1 MSTLPAKP
9 PRLLDQVRAVIRAL
23 HYSPRT
29 EDAYVGWIRRYILFH
44 DKRHPKDLGT
54 AEVEAYLTHLATDG
68 RVAASTQ
75 NQALGALLFL
85 YRHVLRMPLD
95 GATSAVRAKAPKR
108 VPEVPNRDEV
118 DKVLVA
124 MARAP
129 RLVAGLL
136 FGSGLRLQEAISLRV
151 KDLDFQRG
159 EITVRSG
166 KGAKDRVTMLPSR
179 LQPALQ
185 EHLTQVRFGH
195 DGDLAAGQG
204 NAPLPYALAR
214 KLPGASREWPWP
226 WPLG

>member
-54 AEVEAYLTHLATDG
+54 AEVE
-68 RVAASTQ
+68 
-75 NQALGALLFL
+75 
-85 YRHVLRMPLD
+85 
-95 GATSAVRAKAPKR
+95 
-108 VPEVPNRDEV
+108 
-118 DKVLVA
+118 KVLVA
-124 MARAP
+124 MAGAP

-166 KGAKDRVTMLPSR
+166 KGAKDRVTMLPGR
-179 LQPALQ
+179 LQPAMQ
-185 EHLTQVRFGH
+185 QHLTQVRFGH
-195 DGDLAAGQG
+195 DGDLAEGHG
-204 NAPLPYALAR
+204 GRWDRTLE
-214 KLPGASREWPWP
+214 GVTWPWEDTIHHLTQHHNATIIP
-226 WPLG
+226 PQWRRPRCPQL